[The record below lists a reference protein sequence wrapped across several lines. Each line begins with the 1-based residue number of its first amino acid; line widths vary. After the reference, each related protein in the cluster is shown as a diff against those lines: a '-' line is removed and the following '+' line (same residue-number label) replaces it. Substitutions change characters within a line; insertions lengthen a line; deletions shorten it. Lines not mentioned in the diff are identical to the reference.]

1 MISPSI
7 WLYLIFLLLII
18 CNVPIAISLGL
29 AGIVVIGTA
38 GLGIKVIPTIIFAS
52 IAKPSL
58 VAIPFFI
65 LAGIIF
71 YRIGIA
77 EKLIRLVQLIVGPIP
92 GGLAIVSVLSALILG
107 ANTGSGPAET
117 AALGSVLIPTLS
129 QAGYPKD
136 FVTAL
141 IAASSGLAIIIP
153 PSIGFIIYGAIT
165 GTSISKLFIA
175 GIIPGLIVGFSLI
188 SMIFYVSCRRGYG
201 GDSFGSLKQICQ
213 AFKEA
218 IWALLAPIIILGGI
232 YWGIFTPTEA
242 AAVAVIYGLIVGC
255 LIYRNLTFSILNQI
269 LCESA
274 VTTAVVMLLVA
285 LAGIFGWANV
295 TLGVI
300 ESLSHFLITTIHNV
314 PLLIFM
320 IASALLI
327 AGTVMDPVTLYFI
340 TLPILMPVVIKFGWD
355 PIWFGVVVTV
365 ALAIGQVTPPVAVN
379 LYVACQIADLSI
391 EDVSLEAFRFAF
403 AAFLG
408 LIIIL
413 YFPILSTWLPS
424 LMR

>member
-1 MISPSI
+1 MTSPGV
-7 WLYLIFLLLII
+7 WLYLIFLLLLIF
-18 CNVPIAISLGL
+18 NVPIAICLGL
-29 AGIVVIGTA
+29 AGIAVMVTA
-38 GLGIKVIPTIIFAS
+38 HLGIQTLPTIVFAS

-77 EKLIRLVQLIVGPIP
+77 EKLIRLVQLLVGPVP
-92 GGLAIVSVLSALILG
+92 GGLAIVSVLSALVLG

-117 AALGSVLIPTLS
+117 AALGSVLIPGLT

-175 GIIPGLIVGFSLI
+175 GIIPGLIIGFSLI
-188 SMIFYVSCRRGYG
+188 GMILFVSCRRNYCGE
-201 GDSFGSLKQICQ
+201 SFGSAQEIWHALKD
-213 AFKEA
+213 AV
-218 IWALLAPIIILGGI
+218 WALLAPVIILGGI

-242 AAVAVIYGLIVGC
+242 AAVAVMYGLFVGC
-255 LIYRNLTFSILNQI
+255 VIYRNLTLRIFYTIV
-269 LCESA
+269 CESA

-285 LAGIFGWANV
+285 LAGVFGWANV
-295 TLGVI
+295 TLGII
-300 ESLSHFLITTIHNV
+300 EMASQFLISSIHNV
-314 PLLIFM
+314 PFLLFM
-320 IASALLI
+320 IAVGLLI
-327 AGTVMDPVTLYFI
+327 AGTIMDPVTLYFI
-340 TLPILMPVVIKFGWD
+340 TLPVLMPVVIRFQWD
-355 PIWFGVVVTV
+355 PVWFGVVVTV

-391 EDVSLEAFRFAF
+391 EEVAPEAFRFAF

-408 LIIIL
+408 LLIII
-413 YFPILSTWLPS
+413 YVPILSTWLPS
-424 LMR
+424 FMR

>member
-1 MISPSI
+1 MTSPSI

-29 AGIVVIGTA
+29 AGIVVISAA

-175 GIIPGLIVGFSLI
+175 GIIPGLIIGFSLI
-188 SMIFYVSCRRGYG
+188 SMIFYVSYRRGYG
-201 GDSFGSLKQICQ
+201 GDRFGSSKQICR

-218 IWALLAPIIILGGI
+218 IWALLAPVIILGGI

-242 AAVAVIYGLIVGC
+242 AAVAVIYGLLVGC
-255 LIYRNLTFSILNQI
+255 LIYRNLTLSMFNRILR
-269 LCESA
+269 ESA

-295 TLGVI
+295 TLGII
-300 ESLSHFLITTIHNV
+300 ESLSHFLISTIHNV

-327 AGTVMDPVTLYFI
+327 AGTIMDPVTLYFI

-355 PIWFGVVVTV
+355 PVWFGVVVTV

-391 EDVSLEAFRFAF
+391 EEVSLEAFRFAF

>member
-1 MISPSI
+1 MTAPSI
-7 WLYLIFLLLII
+7 WLYLIFFFLLVL
-18 CNVPIAISLGL
+18 NVPIAICLGL
-29 AGIVVIGTA
+29 AGIVVIVA
-38 GLGIKVIPTIIFAS
+38 CELGIKVLPTIIFAS

-65 LAGIIF
+65 MAGIIF

-77 EKLIRLVQLIVGPIP
+77 EKLIKLVQLIVGPIP

-129 QAGYPKD
+129 EAGYPKD

-175 GIIPGLIVGFSLI
+175 GIIPGFIIGLSLI
-188 SMIFYVSCRRGYG
+188 SMIFYVSYRRGYR
-201 GDSFGSLKQICQ
+201 GDSFGSVKQIYN

-218 IWALLAPIIILGGI
+218 IWALLAPVIILGGI

-242 AAVAVIYGLIVGC
+242 AAVAIIYGLLVGG
-255 LIYRNLTFSILNQI
+255 LVYRNLTFIMLKKILN
-269 LCESA
+269 ESA
-274 VTTAVVMLLVA
+274 VTCAVVMLLVA
-285 LAGIFGWANV
+285 LAGVFGWANV
-295 TLGVI
+295 TLGII
-300 ESLSHFLITTIHNV
+300 ETLSFFLVNTIHNV
-314 PLLIFM
+314 PLLLFM
-320 IASALLI
+320 IAFALLI

-340 TLPILMPVVIKFGWD
+340 TMPILMPVVIKFGWN

-391 EDVSLEAFRFAF
+391 EEVSLEAFRFAF

-408 LIIIL
+408 LLIIL

-424 LMR
+424 LMP

>member
-1 MISPSI
+1 MIAPGI
-7 WLYLIFLLLII
+7 WLYLIFLVLLIL
-18 CNVPIAISLGL
+18 NVPIAICLGL
-29 AGIVVIGTA
+29 SGIVMIVISK
-38 GLGIKVIPTIIFAS
+38 LGIQVLPTILFAS

-77 EKLIRLVQLIVGPIP
+77 EKLIRLIQLLVGPIP
-92 GGLAIVSVLSALILG
+92 GGLAIVSVLSALVLG

-117 AALGSVLIPTLS
+117 AALGSVLIPGLTD
-129 QAGYPKD
+129 AGYPKD

-175 GIIPGLIVGFSLI
+175 GILPGLIIGASLI
-188 SMIFYVSCRRGYG
+188 GMIFYVSARRGYG
-201 GDSFGSLKQICQ
+201 GDPFGSPQEVWYALKD
-213 AFKEA
+213 AM
-218 IWALLAPIIILGGI
+218 WALLAPVIILGGI

-242 AAVAVIYGLIVGC
+242 AAVAVVYGFFVGAV
-255 LIYRNLTFSILNQI
+255 IYRTLTLRMLYRILR
-269 LCESA
+269 EAA
-274 VTTAVVMLLVA
+274 VTNAVVMLLVA
-285 LAGIFGWANV
+285 LAGLFGWANV
-295 TLGVI
+295 TLGII
-300 ESLSHFLITTIHNV
+300 EKVSLFLITTITNG
-314 PLLIFM
+314 PLLLFM
-320 IASALLI
+320 IAVGLLV

-340 TLPILMPVVIKFGWD
+340 TLPILMPVVARMQWD

-391 EDVSLEAFRFAF
+391 EEVSVEAFRFAF

-408 LIIIL
+408 LLIIL
-413 YFPILSTWLPS
+413 YFPILSIWLPS
-424 LMR
+424 FMR